1 MQKNAVA
8 IAITLFFCQM
18 ANALSPVC
26 FAHVT
31 KPMEPAEAALYSLF
45 DGVFSEKEM
54 ASVLKDTSTQEIS
67 AGELQAITEYAH
79 KRNTVADYLRPEYY
93 QALQI
98 AIQIAGKLDEQSFL
112 RLMDRYFALFA
123 VEAIHPAQKVR
134 AKTFAVDQNAY
145 YIGILSYLGLGIQ
158 ILTAHEELLGIWS
171 LTDTAKYWEQS
182 GQQQMHQEQCLLGDF

>member
-1 MQKNAVA
+1 MQKSTVL
-8 IAITLFFCQM
+8 IFIILFFGKI

-31 KPMEPAEAALYSLF
+31 KPMEPAQAALYSLF
-45 DGVFSEKEM
+45 DGVFSENEM
-54 ASVLKDTSTQEIS
+54 ANVLKDTSTQEIS
-67 AGELQAITEYAH
+67 AGELQAIAEYTH

-112 RLMDRYFALFA
+112 RLMDRYFALFS
-123 VEAIHPAQKVR
+123 VEATEPAQKVR
-134 AKTFAVDQNAY
+134 AKTFAVDQNTY
-145 YIGILSYLGLGIQ
+145 YTGILSYLGLGIKLQ
-158 ILTAHEELLGIWS
+158 TAHEELLGIWS
-171 LTDTAKYWEQS
+171 LTDTGKYWEQS